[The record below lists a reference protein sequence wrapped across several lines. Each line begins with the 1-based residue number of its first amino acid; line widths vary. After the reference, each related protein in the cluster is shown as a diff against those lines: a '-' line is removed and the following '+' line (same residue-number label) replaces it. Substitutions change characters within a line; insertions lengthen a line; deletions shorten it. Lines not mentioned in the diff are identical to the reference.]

1 MIEISTSN
9 NNFYMDKFNKIIEL
23 KHEKENM
30 IKKYHEEIDL
40 FANEFAEMIMNPQID
55 KNTNTC
61 VVSIKFKIGE
71 TLIENLSDREI
82 AERKNITM
90 VIELDKTLGSSIPSF
105 WVYDGDEP
113 FRKLFAKYYKEIN
126 DIMFRT
132 MHDIIL
138 DMLNQLI
145 EIPGFED
152 LNFKFYDDNHPI
164 VLEIPIR
171 NPKYSASATN

>member
-1 MIEISTSN
+1 MMEISTSN

-40 FANEFAEMIMNPQID
+40 FAHEFAEMIMNPQID

-61 VVSIKFKIGE
+61 ISVKFKIDE
-71 TLIENLSDREI
+71 IPIENLSDREI
-82 AERKNITM
+82 AERKYITM

-105 WVYDGDEP
+105 GVYDGDEP
-113 FRKLFAKYYKEIN
+113 FRKLYAKYYNEIN
-126 DIMFRT
+126 VIMFRT
-132 MHDIIL
+132 MHVIIH
-138 DMLNQLI
+138 DMLNRLI

-152 LNFKFYDDNHPI
+152 LNFKFYNDDYPI
-164 VLEIPIR
+164 VLEIPIK

>member
-1 MIEISTSN
+1 
-9 NNFYMDKFNKIIEL
+9 
-23 KHEKENM
+23 
-30 IKKYHEEIDL
+30 
-40 FANEFAEMIMNPQID
+40 MNPQID

-61 VVSIKFKIGE
+61 VVSVKFKIGE

-82 AERKNITM
+82 TERKNITM

-105 WVYDGDEP
+105 CVYDGDEP

-126 DIMFRT
+126 DIVFKT
-132 MHDIIL
+132 MNDIIH

-152 LNFKFYDDNHPI
+152 LNFKFYDDNYPI
-164 VLEIPIR
+164 VLEIPIK